1 MTCVDVNARVS
12 AVVVAGIVQCP
23 GSQMSEV
30 DRGRKTFAA
39 RWIARLRTSA
49 RQDSYNHQLA

>member
-12 AVVVAGIVQCP
+12 VVVVAGIVQCP

-30 DRGRKTFAA
+30 DRERKTFAA
-39 RWIARLRTSA
+39 RWIARLRTSV
-49 RQDSYNHQLA
+49 RQDSHSRR